1 MLFLIR
7 GHIRNG
13 FDTEDL
19 YNFVKQMYQLYK
31 VDIYIQTWSVFSN
44 SISWR
49 PIPNNPIKV
58 TDEIIRAYFKD
69 IPIKSILILDDT
81 KITITGNTSGVVKN
95 SGIPIIGWK
104 NMWYGKAT
112 IADHIAESE
121 HSDTLLINTRF
132 DLFCNSNNPTVAN
145 LLLFVEKNNNTTP
158 TSLIFMSSLACCGI
172 DNFYI
177 TTVAINRT
185 LSQHFNTS
193 LDEIMARPEYGS
205 IGNPEKL
212 VFYENARI
220 FRTTPPAVF
229 CKLGVF
235 RR

>member
-1 MLFLIR
+1 MLLLIR
-7 GHIRNG
+7 GHIRNA

-19 YNFVKQMYQLYK
+19 YNFVKQIHQLYK

-49 PIPNNPIKV
+49 PISDNPIKV
-58 TDEIIRAYFKD
+58 TDEIIRAYFKEV
-69 IPIKSILILDDT
+69 PIKSILILDDT
-81 KITITGNTSGVVKN
+81 KITITGNKTGFVIK

-104 NMWYGKAT
+104 NMWYGKAAV
-112 IADHIAESE
+112 ADHVAECE

-132 DLFCNSNNPTVAN
+132 DLFCNSNNPTAAN
-145 LLLFVEKNNNTTP
+145 LLLFVEKNNNTQP

-177 TTVAINRT
+177 TTVAINSRI
-185 LSQHFNTS
+185 SHHFNTN
-193 LDEIMARPEYGS
+193 LDEILSRREYHS
-205 IGNPEKL
+205 TVHPEKL

-220 FRTTPPAVF
+220 FRATLP
-229 CKLGVF
+229 KLGVF